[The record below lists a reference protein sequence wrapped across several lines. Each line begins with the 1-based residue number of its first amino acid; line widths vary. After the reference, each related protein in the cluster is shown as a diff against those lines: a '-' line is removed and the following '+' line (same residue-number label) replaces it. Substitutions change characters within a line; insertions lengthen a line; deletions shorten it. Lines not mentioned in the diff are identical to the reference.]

1 MQSKV
6 NSPVGDAR
14 KTEATKQD
22 QAAKNPESPAAAGG
36 AAAAGAESAVPS
48 VGTVLEAA
56 EELWPQ
62 SLAEDWDAVGLV
74 AGRTTASV
82 KKVVFAVD
90 PTLQVIEDAIER
102 GADLLITHHPLLLK
116 PVNQVAGTSFKGE
129 AITRLIEDS
138 ISIAG

>member
-6 NSPVGDAR
+6 NNPVGDAS

-62 SLAEDWDAVGLV
+62 SLAEDWDAVGLSPG
-74 AGRTTASV
+74 APPRASRRSSSPWIPPSRSSRTRSSAARTC
-82 KKVVFAVD
+82 
-90 PTLQVIEDAIER
+90 
-102 GADLLITHHPLLLK
+102 
-116 PVNQVAGTSFKGE
+116 
-129 AITRLIEDS
+129 
-138 ISIAG
+138 